1 MIYTGYIDYKINF
14 PCDFQGDSLNN
25 LELEFG
31 EYIDNAM
38 NNNPVSVDYGNAS
51 VSSVGC
57 SADIFNFVIS
67 VTFSLDCDT
76 YDDEDAFIG
85 ENSEIIQEF
94 INEVEDTLN
103 RLLADHDIFGYLPEG
118 EDVIYNNDS
127 LYVRLAYHQDDVQVY
142 NAPAIAGFDGDIDD
156 VLSDTFFSV

>member
-1 MIYTGYIDYKINF
+1 MVYTGYIDYKINF

-31 EYIDNAM
+31 EYIDNAI

-51 VSSVGC
+51 VTSAGC
-57 SADIFNFVIS
+57 TVDIFNFVVS
-67 VTFSLDCDT
+67 VTFSLDCDA
-76 YDDEDAFIG
+76 YDDEDVFVG

-94 INEVEDTLN
+94 VNDVEDTLN

-118 EDVIYNNDS
+118 EDVIYDNDS
-127 LYVRLAYHQDDVQVY
+127 LYVRLAYHQDDIHTY
-142 NAPAIAGFDGDIDD
+142 NAPTIAGFDGDIDD
-156 VLSDTFFSV
+156 VLSDTFLSA